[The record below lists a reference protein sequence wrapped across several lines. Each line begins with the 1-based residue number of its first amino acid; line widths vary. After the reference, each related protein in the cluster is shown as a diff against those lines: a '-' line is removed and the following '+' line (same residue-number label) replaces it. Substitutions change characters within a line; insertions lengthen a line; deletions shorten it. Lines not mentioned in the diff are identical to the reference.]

1 MYFAYLLSSIQNCSL
16 CDTTYGK
23 LRRIKQ
29 LGKAALEN
37 SFQDVLL
44 VLGRPF
50 YESLMPTVLS
60 SSIKTSFLDPMA
72 CIFSMT
78 FADVFAAKPMI
89 KLYS

>member
-1 MYFAYLLSSIQNCSL
+1 M
-16 CDTTYGK
+16 
-23 LRRIKQ
+23 
-29 LGKAALEN
+29 
-37 SFQDVLL
+37 LL

-50 YESLMPTVLS
+50 YESLMLTVLS

-72 CIFSMT
+72 CMLSMT